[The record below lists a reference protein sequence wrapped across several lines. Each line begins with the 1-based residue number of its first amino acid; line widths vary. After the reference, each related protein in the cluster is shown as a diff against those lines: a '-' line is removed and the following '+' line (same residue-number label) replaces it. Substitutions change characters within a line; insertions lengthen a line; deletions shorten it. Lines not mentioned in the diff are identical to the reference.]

1 MMDTVMENFDLSFL
15 GSPSPMEQD
24 YELQPNEG
32 FQSFAQHMEQDKIL
46 TLSTDAE
53 TECESFYDT
62 SHLKALFD
70 IGLTEEDQT
79 EDVNV
84 EALID
89 EVQDTLQR
97 YDKGQLALPSSEAQV
112 VTESVGNEE
121 LNLKFSEEEMAA
133 AESVL
138 DELLKLND
146 TDFNFS
152 DVEVQNLQ
160 DTTTENQ
167 EETIVAA
174 ELEQQQQPVQDEN
187 SKVLNLTPVGS
198 FKIENQNDSGFF
210 DMSNVTEVFTEDG
223 RQIII
228 MVAPPSPT
236 PTKTESEENHVES
249 DADSEWTPDSPK
261 SSKGRP
267 PVKRISKQR
276 KRSTP
281 PYITDK
287 KERKKLQN
295 VNAARKYRDKKKEEQ
310 FGIEEEEQGL
320 MRRNKELKAKVSEM
334 EAEMKTMKKL
344 MKELGILKHC

>member
-1 MMDTVMENFDLSFL
+1 MDTVENFDLSFL
-15 GSPSPMEQD
+15 GSPSPREQD
-24 YELQPNEG
+24 FELQPNEG

-46 TLSTDAE
+46 TLSADAE
-53 TECESFYDT
+53 TESFYDT
-62 SHLKALFD
+62 SDLKALFD
-70 IGLTEEDQT
+70 IGLPDEDHT

-89 EVQDTLQR
+89 EVQDTLHR
-97 YDKGQLALPSSEAQV
+97 YDNGQLALPSGEAQV

-133 AESVL
+133 AESFL
-138 DELLKLND
+138 DELLKSND
-146 TDFNFS
+146 MDLNFS

-160 DTTTENQ
+160 DTTTEDQ
-167 EETIVAA
+167 EETIAVA
-174 ELEQQQQPVQDEN
+174 ELEQQQPVQVEN

-236 PTKTESEENHVES
+236 PTKMAEENHVES

-261 SSKGRP
+261 SAKGRP
-267 PVKRISKQR
+267 PVKRNEKKR
-276 KRSTP
+276 KRST

-287 KERKKLQN
+287 KERKKHQN
-295 VNAARKYRDKKKEEQ
+295 VEAARRYRDKKKEEQ
-310 FGIEEEEQGL
+310 SSIEDEEQDL
-320 MRRNKELKAKVSEM
+320 VRRNKELKAKVSEM

-344 MKELGILKHC
+344 MKELGILK

>member
-1 MMDTVMENFDLSFL
+1 MENFDLSFL
-15 GSPSPMEQD
+15 GSPSPREQNF
-24 YELQPNEG
+24 ELQPNEG
-32 FQSFAQHMEQDKIL
+32 FQSFAQHMEHDKIL

-53 TECESFYDT
+53 TESFYDT
-62 SHLKALFD
+62 SDLKALFD
-70 IGLTEEDQT
+70 IGLPEEDHT

-97 YDKGQLALPSSEAQV
+97 YDKGQLALPSGEAQV
-112 VTESVGNEE
+112 VSESVGNEE

-133 AESVL
+133 AESFL
-138 DELLKLND
+138 DELLESND
-146 TDFNFS
+146 MDLNFS

-160 DTTTENQ
+160 DTTTEDQ
-167 EETIVAA
+167 EESIAAA
-174 ELEQQQQPVQDEN
+174 ELEQQQPVQYEN

-228 MVAPPSPT
+228 MVAPPSPS
-236 PTKTESEENHVES
+236 PTKMAEESQVES

-267 PVKRISKQR
+267 PVKRNAKQR
-276 KRSTP
+276 KRST

-287 KERKKLQN
+287 KERKKHQN
-295 VNAARKYRDKKKEEQ
+295 VEAARRYRDKKKAEQSNIEDEE
-310 FGIEEEEQGL
+310 GDL

-344 MKELGILKHC
+344 MKELGILK

>member
-1 MMDTVMENFDLSFL
+1 VENFDLSFL
-15 GSPSPMEQD
+15 GSPSPREQD
-24 YELQPNEG
+24 FELQPNEG

-53 TECESFYDT
+53 TESFYDT
-62 SHLKALFD
+62 SDLKALFD
-70 IGLTEEDQT
+70 IGLPEEHT

-89 EVQDTLQR
+89 EVQDTLHR
-97 YDKGQLALPSSEAQV
+97 YDNGQLALPSGEAQV

-133 AESVL
+133 AESFL
-138 DELLKLND
+138 DELLKSND
-146 TDFNFS
+146 MDLNFS

-160 DTTTENQ
+160 DTNTEDQ
-167 EETIVAA
+167 EETIAMA
-174 ELEQQQQPVQDEN
+174 ELEQQQPVQVEN

-236 PTKTESEENHVES
+236 PTKTAEENHVES

-261 SSKGRP
+261 SAKGRP
-267 PVKRISKQR
+267 PVKRNEKKR
-276 KRSTP
+276 KRST

-287 KERKKLQN
+287 KERKKHQN
-295 VNAARKYRDKKKEEQ
+295 VEAARRYRDKKKAEQSNIEDEEQ
-310 FGIEEEEQGL
+310 DL
-320 MRRNKELKAKVSEM
+320 VRRNKELKAKVSEM

-344 MKELGILKHC
+344 MKELGILK

>member
-1 MMDTVMENFDLSFL
+1 MDTVENFDLSFL
-15 GSPSPMEQD
+15 GSPSPREQD
-24 YELQPNEG
+24 FELQPNEG

-133 AESVL
+133 AESFL
-138 DELLKLND
+138 DELLKSND
-146 TDFNFS
+146 MDLNFS

-160 DTTTENQ
+160 DTTTEDQ
-167 EETIVAA
+167 EETIAVA
-174 ELEQQQQPVQDEN
+174 ELEQQQPVQVEN

-236 PTKTESEENHVES
+236 PTKMAEENHVES

-261 SSKGRP
+261 SAKGRP
-267 PVKRISKQR
+267 PVKRNEKKR
-276 KRSTP
+276 KRST

-287 KERKKLQN
+287 KERKKHQN
-295 VNAARKYRDKKKEEQ
+295 VEAARRYRDKKKEEQ
-310 FGIEEEEQGL
+310 SSIEDEEQDL
-320 MRRNKELKAKVSEM
+320 VRRNKELKAKVSEM

-344 MKELGILKHC
+344 MKELGILK

>member
-1 MMDTVMENFDLSFL
+1 MDTVENFDLSFL
-15 GSPSPMEQD
+15 GSPSPREQD
-24 YELQPNEG
+24 FELQPNEG

-53 TECESFYDT
+53 TESFYDT
-62 SHLKALFD
+62 SDLKALFD
-70 IGLTEEDQT
+70 IGLPEDHT

-89 EVQDTLQR
+89 EVQDTLHR
-97 YDKGQLALPSSEAQV
+97 YDNGQLALPSGEAQV

-133 AESVL
+133 AESFL
-138 DELLKLND
+138 DELLKSND
-146 TDFNFS
+146 MDLNFS

-160 DTTTENQ
+160 DTTTEDQ
-167 EETIVAA
+167 EETIAMA
-174 ELEQQQQPVQDEN
+174 ELEQQQPVQVEN

-236 PTKTESEENHVES
+236 PTKTAEENHVES

-261 SSKGRP
+261 SAKGRP
-267 PVKRISKQR
+267 PVKRNEKKR
-276 KRSTP
+276 KRST

-287 KERKKLQN
+287 KERKKHQN
-295 VNAARKYRDKKKEEQ
+295 VEAARRYRDKKKAEQSNIEDEEQ
-310 FGIEEEEQGL
+310 DL
-320 MRRNKELKAKVSEM
+320 VRRNKELKAKVSEM

-344 MKELGILKHC
+344 MKELGILK

>member
-1 MMDTVMENFDLSFL
+1 MDTVENFDLSFL
-15 GSPSPMEQD
+15 GSPSPREQD
-24 YELQPNEG
+24 FELQPNEG

-46 TLSTDAE
+46 TLSTDAD
-53 TECESFYDT
+53 TESFYDT
-62 SHLKALFD
+62 SDLKALFD
-70 IGLTEEDQT
+70 IGLPDEDHT

-89 EVQDTLQR
+89 EVQDTLHR
-97 YDKGQLALPSSEAQV
+97 YDNGQLALPSGEAQV
-112 VTESVGNEE
+112 VTESVGNDE

-133 AESVL
+133 AESFL
-138 DELLKLND
+138 DELLKSND
-146 TDFNFS
+146 MDLNFS

-160 DTTTENQ
+160 DTATEDQ
-167 EETIVAA
+167 EETIAVA
-174 ELEQQQQPVQDEN
+174 ELEQKQPVQVEN

-236 PTKTESEENHVES
+236 STKMAEENHVES

-261 SSKGRP
+261 SAKGRP
-267 PVKRISKQR
+267 PVKRNAKKR
-276 KRSTP
+276 KRST

-287 KERKKLQN
+287 KERKKHQN
-295 VNAARKYRDKKKEEQ
+295 VEAARRYRDKKKEEQ
-310 FGIEEEEQGL
+310 SSIEDEEQGL
-320 MRRNKELKAKVSEM
+320 VRRNKELKAKVSEM

-344 MKELGILKHC
+344 MKELGILK

>member
-1 MMDTVMENFDLSFL
+1 MDTVENFDLSFL
-15 GSPSPMEQD
+15 GSPSPREQD
-24 YELQPNEG
+24 FELQPNEG

-53 TECESFYDT
+53 TESFYDT
-62 SHLKALFD
+62 SDLKALFD
-70 IGLTEEDQT
+70 IGLPDEDHT

-89 EVQDTLQR
+89 EVQDTLHR
-97 YDKGQLALPSSEAQV
+97 YDNGQLALPSGEAQV

-133 AESVL
+133 AESLL
-138 DELLKLND
+138 DELLKSND
-146 TDFNFS
+146 MDLNFS

-160 DTTTENQ
+160 DTTTEDQ
-167 EETIVAA
+167 EETIAVA
-174 ELEQQQQPVQDEN
+174 ELEQQQPVQVEN

-236 PTKTESEENHVES
+236 PTKMAEENHVES

-261 SSKGRP
+261 SAKGRP
-267 PVKRISKQR
+267 PVKRNEKKR
-276 KRSTP
+276 KRST

-287 KERKKLQN
+287 KERKKHQN
-295 VNAARKYRDKKKEEQ
+295 VEAARRYRDKKKEEQ
-310 FGIEEEEQGL
+310 SSIEDEEQDL
-320 MRRNKELKAKVSEM
+320 VRRNKELKAKVSEM

-344 MKELGILKHC
+344 MKELGILK

>member
-1 MMDTVMENFDLSFL
+1 MDTVENFDLSFL
-15 GSPSPMEQD
+15 GSPSPREQD
-24 YELQPNEG
+24 FELQPNEG

-53 TECESFYDT
+53 TESFYDT
-62 SHLKALFD
+62 SDLKALFD
-70 IGLTEEDQT
+70 IGLPEEHT

-89 EVQDTLQR
+89 EVQDTLHR
-97 YDKGQLALPSSEAQV
+97 YDNGQLALPSGEAQV

-133 AESVL
+133 AESFL
-138 DELLKLND
+138 DELLKSND
-146 TDFNFS
+146 MDLNFS

-160 DTTTENQ
+160 DTNTEDQ
-167 EETIVAA
+167 EETIAMA
-174 ELEQQQQPVQDEN
+174 ELEQQQPVQVEN

-236 PTKTESEENHVES
+236 PTKTSEENHVES

-261 SSKGRP
+261 SAKGRP
-267 PVKRISKQR
+267 PVKRNEKKR
-276 KRSTP
+276 KRST

-287 KERKKLQN
+287 KERKKHQN
-295 VNAARKYRDKKKEEQ
+295 VEAARRYRDKKKAEQSNIEDEEQ
-310 FGIEEEEQGL
+310 DL
-320 MRRNKELKAKVSEM
+320 VRRNKELKAKVSEM

-344 MKELGILKHC
+344 MKELGILK

>member
-1 MMDTVMENFDLSFL
+1 MDTVENFDLSFL
-15 GSPSPMEQD
+15 GSPSPREQD
-24 YELQPNEG
+24 FELQPNEG

-53 TECESFYDT
+53 TESFYDT
-62 SHLKALFD
+62 SDLKALFD
-70 IGLTEEDQT
+70 IGLPEDHT

-89 EVQDTLQR
+89 EVQDTLHR
-97 YDKGQLALPSSEAQV
+97 YDNGQLALPSGEAQV

-133 AESVL
+133 AESFL
-138 DELLKLND
+138 DELLKSND
-146 TDFNFS
+146 MDLNFS

-160 DTTTENQ
+160 DTTTEEQ
-167 EETIVAA
+167 EETIAMA
-174 ELEQQQQPVQDEN
+174 ELEQQQPVQVEN

-236 PTKTESEENHVES
+236 PTKTSEENHVES

-261 SSKGRP
+261 SAKGRP
-267 PVKRISKQR
+267 PVKRNEKKR
-276 KRSTP
+276 KRST

-287 KERKKLQN
+287 KERKKHQN
-295 VNAARKYRDKKKEEQ
+295 VEAARRYRDKKKAEQSNIEDEEQ
-310 FGIEEEEQGL
+310 DL
-320 MRRNKELKAKVSEM
+320 VRRNKELKAKVSEM

-344 MKELGILKHC
+344 MKELGILK

>member
-1 MMDTVMENFDLSFL
+1 MENFDLSFL
-15 GSPSPMEQD
+15 GSPSPREQD
-24 YELQPNEG
+24 FELQPNEG

-46 TLSTDAE
+46 TLSADAE
-53 TECESFYDT
+53 TESFYDT
-62 SHLKALFD
+62 SDLKALFD
-70 IGLTEEDQT
+70 IGLPDEDHT

-89 EVQDTLQR
+89 EVQDTLHR
-97 YDKGQLALPSSEAQV
+97 YDNGQLALPSGEAQV

-133 AESVL
+133 AESFL
-138 DELLKLND
+138 DELLKSND
-146 TDFNFS
+146 MDLNFS

-160 DTTTENQ
+160 DTTTEDQ
-167 EETIVAA
+167 EETIAVA
-174 ELEQQQQPVQDEN
+174 ELEQQQPVQVEN

-236 PTKTESEENHVES
+236 PTKIAEENHVES

-261 SSKGRP
+261 SAKGRP
-267 PVKRISKQR
+267 PVKRNEKKR
-276 KRSTP
+276 KRST

-287 KERKKLQN
+287 KERKKHQN
-295 VNAARKYRDKKKEEQ
+295 VEAARRYRDKKKEEQ
-310 FGIEEEEQGL
+310 SSIEDEEQDL
-320 MRRNKELKAKVSEM
+320 VRRNKELKAKVSEM

-344 MKELGILKHC
+344 MKELGILK

>member
-1 MMDTVMENFDLSFL
+1 MDTVENFDLSFL
-15 GSPSPMEQD
+15 GSPSPREQD
-24 YELQPNEG
+24 FELQPNEG

-46 TLSTDAE
+46 TLSADAE
-53 TECESFYDT
+53 TESFYDT
-62 SHLKALFD
+62 SDLKALFD
-70 IGLTEEDQT
+70 IGLPDEDHT

-89 EVQDTLQR
+89 EVQDTLHR
-97 YDKGQLALPSSEAQV
+97 YDNGQLALPSGEAQV

-133 AESVL
+133 AESFL
-138 DELLKLND
+138 DELLKSND
-146 TDFNFS
+146 MDLNFS

-160 DTTTENQ
+160 DTTTEDQ
-167 EETIVAA
+167 EETIAVA
-174 ELEQQQQPVQDEN
+174 ELEQQQPVQVEN

-236 PTKTESEENHVES
+236 PTKTAEENHVES

-261 SSKGRP
+261 SAKGRP
-267 PVKRISKQR
+267 PVKRNEKKR
-276 KRSTP
+276 KRST

-287 KERKKLQN
+287 KERKKHQN
-295 VNAARKYRDKKKEEQ
+295 VEAARRYRDKKKEEQ
-310 FGIEEEEQGL
+310 SSIEDEEQDL
-320 MRRNKELKAKVSEM
+320 VRRNKELKAKISEM

-344 MKELGILKHC
+344 MKELGILK

>member
-1 MMDTVMENFDLSFL
+1 MDTVENFDLSFL
-15 GSPSPMEQD
+15 GSPSPREQD
-24 YELQPNEG
+24 FELQPNEG

-53 TECESFYDT
+53 TESFYDT
-62 SHLKALFD
+62 SDLKALFD
-70 IGLTEEDQT
+70 IGLPEEHT

-89 EVQDTLQR
+89 EVQDTLHR
-97 YDKGQLALPSSEAQV
+97 YDNGQLALPSGEAQV

-133 AESVL
+133 AESFL
-138 DELLKLND
+138 DELLKSND
-146 TDFNFS
+146 MDLNFS

-160 DTTTENQ
+160 DTNTEDQ
-167 EETIVAA
+167 EETIAMA
-174 ELEQQQQPVQDEN
+174 ELEQQQPVQVEN

-236 PTKTESEENHVES
+236 PTKTAEENHVES

-261 SSKGRP
+261 SAKGRP
-267 PVKRISKQR
+267 PVKRNEKKR
-276 KRSTP
+276 KRST

-287 KERKKLQN
+287 KERKKHQN
-295 VNAARKYRDKKKEEQ
+295 VEAARRYRDKKKAEQSNIEDEEQ
-310 FGIEEEEQGL
+310 DL
-320 MRRNKELKAKVSEM
+320 VRRNKELKAKVSEM

-344 MKELGILKHC
+344 MKELGILK

>member
-1 MMDTVMENFDLSFL
+1 MDTVENFDLSFL
-15 GSPSPMEQD
+15 GSPSPREQD
-24 YELQPNEG
+24 FELQPNEG

-53 TECESFYDT
+53 TESFYDT
-62 SHLKALFD
+62 SDLKALFD
-70 IGLTEEDQT
+70 IGLPDEDHT

-89 EVQDTLQR
+89 EVQDTLHR
-97 YDKGQLALPSSEAQV
+97 YDNGQLALPSGEAQV

-133 AESVL
+133 AESFL
-138 DELLKLND
+138 DELLKSND
-146 TDFNFS
+146 MDLNFS

-160 DTTTENQ
+160 DTTTEDQ
-167 EETIVAA
+167 EETIAVA
-174 ELEQQQQPVQDEN
+174 ELEQQQPVQVEN

-236 PTKTESEENHVES
+236 PTKTAEENHVES

-261 SSKGRP
+261 SAKGRP
-267 PVKRISKQR
+267 PVKRNEKKR
-276 KRSTP
+276 KRST

-287 KERKKLQN
+287 KERKKHQN
-295 VNAARKYRDKKKEEQ
+295 VEAARRYRDKKKEEQ
-310 FGIEEEEQGL
+310 SSIEDEEQDL
-320 MRRNKELKAKVSEM
+320 VRRNKELKAKVSEM

-344 MKELGILKHC
+344 MKELGILK

>member
-1 MMDTVMENFDLSFL
+1 MDTVENFDLSFL
-15 GSPSPMEQD
+15 GSPSPREQD
-24 YELQPNEG
+24 FELQPNEG

-53 TECESFYDT
+53 TESFYDT
-62 SHLKALFD
+62 SDLKALFD
-70 IGLTEEDQT
+70 IGLPEEHT

-89 EVQDTLQR
+89 EVQDTLHR
-97 YDKGQLALPSSEAQV
+97 YDNGQLALPSGEAQV
-112 VTESVGNEE
+112 VTGSVGNEE

-133 AESVL
+133 AESFL
-138 DELLKLND
+138 DELLKSND
-146 TDFNFS
+146 MDLNFS

-160 DTTTENQ
+160 DTNTEDQ
-167 EETIVAA
+167 EETIAMA
-174 ELEQQQQPVQDEN
+174 ELEQQQPVQVEN

-236 PTKTESEENHVES
+236 PTKMAEENHVES

-261 SSKGRP
+261 SAKGRP
-267 PVKRISKQR
+267 PVKRNEKKR
-276 KRSTP
+276 KRST

-287 KERKKLQN
+287 KERKKHQN
-295 VNAARKYRDKKKEEQ
+295 VEAARRYRDKKKEEQ
-310 FGIEEEEQGL
+310 SSIEDEEQDL
-320 MRRNKELKAKVSEM
+320 VRRNKELKAKVSEM

-344 MKELGILKHC
+344 MKELGILK

>member
-1 MMDTVMENFDLSFL
+1 MDTVMDFDLGFL
-15 GSPSPMEQD
+15 GSPSPREQD
-24 YELQPNEG
+24 FELPKNEG

-53 TECESFYDT
+53 TESFSFYDT
-62 SHLKALFD
+62 SDLKALFD
-70 IGLTEEDQT
+70 IGVQDEDNT

-97 YDKGQLALPSSEAQV
+97 YDKGQLALPSGEAEV
-112 VTESVGNEE
+112 VAESVGKEE

-133 AESVL
+133 AESFL
-138 DELLKLND
+138 DELLKSNEMDL
-146 TDFNFS
+146 NFS

-160 DTTTENQ
+160 DTTTKDQ
-167 EETIVAA
+167 EETIVPA
-174 ELEQQQQPVQDEN
+174 EIEQQPSIQDEN

-198 FKIENQNDSGFF
+198 FKIENQDDSGFF

-228 MVAPPSPT
+228 MVAPPSSPSPT
-236 PTKTESEENHVES
+236 PTKTEENHFES

-261 SSKGRP
+261 SAKGRP
-267 PVKRISKQR
+267 PVKRNAKQR
-276 KRSTP
+276 KRST

-287 KERKKLQN
+287 KERKKHQN
-295 VNAARKYRDKKKEEQ
+295 VEAARRYRDKKKAEQ
-310 FGIEEEEQGL
+310 CNIEDEEQGL

-344 MKELGILKHC
+344 MKELGILK

>member
-1 MMDTVMENFDLSFL
+1 MDTVENFDLSFL
-15 GSPSPMEQD
+15 GSPSPREQD
-24 YELQPNEG
+24 FELQPNEG

-46 TLSTDAE
+46 TLSADAE
-53 TECESFYDT
+53 TESFYDT
-62 SHLKALFD
+62 SDLKALFD
-70 IGLTEEDQT
+70 IGLPDEDHT

-89 EVQDTLQR
+89 EVQDTLHR
-97 YDKGQLALPSSEAQV
+97 YDNGQLALPSGEAQV

-133 AESVL
+133 AESFL
-138 DELLKLND
+138 DELLKSND
-146 TDFNFS
+146 MDLNFS

-160 DTTTENQ
+160 DTTTEDQ
-167 EETIVAA
+167 EETIAVA
-174 ELEQQQQPVQDEN
+174 ELEQQQPVQVEN

-236 PTKTESEENHVES
+236 PTKTAEENHVES

-261 SSKGRP
+261 SAKGRP
-267 PVKRISKQR
+267 PVKRNEKKR
-276 KRSTP
+276 KRST

-287 KERKKLQN
+287 KERKKHQN
-295 VNAARKYRDKKKEEQ
+295 VEAARRYRDKKKEEQ
-310 FGIEEEEQGL
+310 SNIEDEEQDL
-320 MRRNKELKAKVSEM
+320 VRRNKELKAKVSEM

-344 MKELGILKHC
+344 MKELGILK

>member
-1 MMDTVMENFDLSFL
+1 MDTVENFDLSFL
-15 GSPSPMEQD
+15 GSPSPREQD
-24 YELQPNEG
+24 FELQPNEG

-53 TECESFYDT
+53 TESFYDT
-62 SHLKALFD
+62 SDLKALFD
-70 IGLTEEDQT
+70 IGLPDEDHT

-89 EVQDTLQR
+89 EVQDTLHR
-97 YDKGQLALPSSEAQV
+97 YDNGQLALPSGEAQV

-133 AESVL
+133 AESFL
-138 DELLKLND
+138 DELLKSND
-146 TDFNFS
+146 MDLNFS

-160 DTTTENQ
+160 DTTTEDQ
-167 EETIVAA
+167 EETIAVA
-174 ELEQQQQPVQDEN
+174 ELEQQQPVQVEN

-236 PTKTESEENHVES
+236 PTKTSEENHVES

-261 SSKGRP
+261 SAKGRP
-267 PVKRISKQR
+267 PVKRNEKKR
-276 KRSTP
+276 KRST

-287 KERKKLQN
+287 KERKKHQN
-295 VNAARKYRDKKKEEQ
+295 VEAARRYRDKKKEEQ
-310 FGIEEEEQGL
+310 SSIEDEEQDL
-320 MRRNKELKAKVSEM
+320 VRRNKELKAKVSEM

-344 MKELGILKHC
+344 MKELGILK

>member
-1 MMDTVMENFDLSFL
+1 MDTVENFDLSFL
-15 GSPSPMEQD
+15 GSPSPREQD
-24 YELQPNEG
+24 FELQPNEG

-53 TECESFYDT
+53 TESFYDT
-62 SHLKALFD
+62 SDLKALFD
-70 IGLTEEDQT
+70 IGLPEDHT

-89 EVQDTLQR
+89 EVQDTLHR
-97 YDKGQLALPSSEAQV
+97 YDNGQLALPSGEAQV

-133 AESVL
+133 AESFL
-138 DELLKLND
+138 DELLKSND
-146 TDFNFS
+146 MDLNFS

-160 DTTTENQ
+160 DTTTEEQ
-167 EETIVAA
+167 EETIAMA
-174 ELEQQQQPVQDEN
+174 ELEQQQPVQVEN

-236 PTKTESEENHVES
+236 PTKTSEENHVES

-261 SSKGRP
+261 SAKGRP
-267 PVKRISKQR
+267 PVKRNEKKR
-276 KRSTP
+276 KRST

-287 KERKKLQN
+287 KERKKHQN
-295 VNAARKYRDKKKEEQ
+295 VEAARRYRDKKKEEQ
-310 FGIEEEEQGL
+310 SNIEDEEQDL
-320 MRRNKELKAKVSEM
+320 VRRNKELKAKVSEM

-344 MKELGILKHC
+344 MKELGILK

>member
-1 MMDTVMENFDLSFL
+1 MDTVENFDLSFL
-15 GSPSPMEQD
+15 GSPSPREQD
-24 YELQPNEG
+24 FELQPNEG

-46 TLSTDAE
+46 TLSTDAD
-53 TECESFYDT
+53 TESFYDT
-62 SHLKALFD
+62 SDLKALFD
-70 IGLTEEDQT
+70 IGLPDEDHT

-89 EVQDTLQR
+89 EVQDTLHR
-97 YDKGQLALPSSEAQV
+97 YDNGQLALPSGEAQV

-133 AESVL
+133 AESFL
-138 DELLKLND
+138 DELLKSND
-146 TDFNFS
+146 MDLNFS

-160 DTTTENQ
+160 DTATEDQ
-167 EETIVAA
+167 EETIAVA
-174 ELEQQQQPVQDEN
+174 ELEQKQPVQVEN

-236 PTKTESEENHVES
+236 STKMAEENHVES
-249 DADSEWTPDSPK
+249 DVDSEWTPDSPK
-261 SSKGRP
+261 SAKGRP
-267 PVKRISKQR
+267 PVMRNAKKR
-276 KRSTP
+276 KRCT

-287 KERKKLQN
+287 KERKKHQN
-295 VNAARKYRDKKKEEQ
+295 VEAARRYRDKKKEEQ
-310 FGIEEEEQGL
+310 SSIEDEEQGL
-320 MRRNKELKAKVSEM
+320 VRRNKELKAKVSEM

-344 MKELGILKHC
+344 MKELGILK

>member
-1 MMDTVMENFDLSFL
+1 MDTVENFDLSFL
-15 GSPSPMEQD
+15 GSPSPREQD
-24 YELQPNEG
+24 FELQPNEG

-46 TLSTDAE
+46 TLSADAE
-53 TECESFYDT
+53 TESFYDT
-62 SHLKALFD
+62 SDLKALFD
-70 IGLTEEDQT
+70 IGLPDEDHT

-89 EVQDTLQR
+89 EVQDTLHR
-97 YDKGQLALPSSEAQV
+97 YDNGQLALPSGEAQV

-121 LNLKFSEEEMAA
+121 LNLKFSEEEVAA
-133 AESVL
+133 ANSFL
-138 DELLKLND
+138 DELLKSND
-146 TDFNFS
+146 MDLNFS

-160 DTTTENQ
+160 DTNTEDQ
-167 EETIVAA
+167 EETIAMA
-174 ELEQQQQPVQDEN
+174 ELEQQQPVQVEN

-236 PTKTESEENHVES
+236 PTKMAEENHVES

-261 SSKGRP
+261 SAKGRP
-267 PVKRISKQR
+267 PVKRNEKKR
-276 KRSTP
+276 KRST

-287 KERKKLQN
+287 KERKKHQN
-295 VNAARKYRDKKKEEQ
+295 VEAARRYRDKKKAEQSNIEDEEQ
-310 FGIEEEEQGL
+310 DL
-320 MRRNKELKAKVSEM
+320 VRRNKELKAKVSEM

-344 MKELGILKHC
+344 MKELGILK

>member
-1 MMDTVMENFDLSFL
+1 MDTVENFDLSFL
-15 GSPSPMEQD
+15 GSPSPREQD
-24 YELQPNEG
+24 FELQPNEG

-46 TLSTDAE
+46 TLSADAE
-53 TECESFYDT
+53 TESFYDT
-62 SHLKALFD
+62 SDLKALFD
-70 IGLTEEDQT
+70 IGLPDEDHT

-89 EVQDTLQR
+89 EVQDTLHR
-97 YDKGQLALPSSEAQV
+97 YDNGQLALPSGEAQV

-133 AESVL
+133 AESFL
-138 DELLKLND
+138 DELLKSND
-146 TDFNFS
+146 MDLNFS

-160 DTTTENQ
+160 DTNTEDQ
-167 EETIVAA
+167 EETIAMA
-174 ELEQQQQPVQDEN
+174 ELEQQQPVQVEN

-236 PTKTESEENHVES
+236 PTKTAEENHVES

-261 SSKGRP
+261 SAKGRP
-267 PVKRISKQR
+267 PVKRNEKKR
-276 KRSTP
+276 KRSTH
-281 PYITDK
+281 YITDK
-287 KERKKLQN
+287 KERKKHQN
-295 VNAARKYRDKKKEEQ
+295 VEAARRYRDKKKAEQSNIEDEEQ
-310 FGIEEEEQGL
+310 DL
-320 MRRNKELKAKVSEM
+320 VRRNKELKAKVSEM

-344 MKELGILKHC
+344 MKELGILK

>member
-1 MMDTVMENFDLSFL
+1 MDTVENFDLSFL
-15 GSPSPMEQD
+15 GSPSPREQD
-24 YELQPNEG
+24 FELQPNEG

-46 TLSTDAE
+46 TLSADAE
-53 TECESFYDT
+53 TESFYDT
-62 SHLKALFD
+62 SDLKALFD
-70 IGLTEEDQT
+70 IGLPDEDHT

-89 EVQDTLQR
+89 EVQDTLHR
-97 YDKGQLALPSSEAQV
+97 YDNGQLALPSGEAQV

-133 AESVL
+133 AESFL
-138 DELLKLND
+138 DELLKSND
-146 TDFNFS
+146 MDLNFS

-160 DTTTENQ
+160 DATTEDQ
-167 EETIVAA
+167 EETIAVA
-174 ELEQQQQPVQDEN
+174 ELEQQQPVQVEN

-236 PTKTESEENHVES
+236 PTKMAEENHVES

-261 SSKGRP
+261 SAKGRP
-267 PVKRISKQR
+267 PVKRNEKKR
-276 KRSTP
+276 KRST

-287 KERKKLQN
+287 KERKKHQN
-295 VNAARKYRDKKKEEQ
+295 VEAARRYRDKKKEEQ
-310 FGIEEEEQGL
+310 SSIEDEEQDL
-320 MRRNKELKAKVSEM
+320 VRRNKELKAKVSEM

-344 MKELGILKHC
+344 MKELGILK